1 MSTKQKKQQAQ
12 AQTSSG
18 PSGSSTPQ
26 PSSSQERQ
34 TRPASPLSPTRQSR
48 LQEKADLQNLND
60 RLACYID
67 KVRFLE
73 AENSRLTREVHTIQD
88 EVSREVTNIKS
99 MYDHELSDARKL
111 LDETHREKARLEIDT
126 KRLWDENEDL
136 KQTLAKKTKDLV
148 LAENS
153 VRVYET
159 RNNDLTHKY
168 NQAAQEAKKATTDA
182 KELEKERDKL
192 KKMVEEIR
200 KQLEEESLARVD
212 VENNNQSLREELS
225 FKDQVFE
232 QQLTETR
239 SRRQVEISEIDG
251 RLTEQYE
258 AKMQEALQDLRDMYE
273 TLMAQNREEIE
284 QKYEAKI
291 RGLHGAANRNSGAA
305 SAAID
310 ELRTSRT
317 RIDTLNNRI
326 TELEG
331 INSTMNNRIRDLE
344 AILESDRMR
353 HAEDLSM
360 LERELSRLRD
370 EMQIQLKEYQDLM
383 DIKISLDLEIAAY
396 RKLLESEE
404 ARLNITPSGAE
415 QIQVGQ
421 RSSRS
426 ASQRRTPTR
435 ATQSLGGS
443 LATASGKRKR
453 MLLEESNESS
463 RNEYTKHA
471 VCTGDVEIADVC
483 PDGKFVRLHN
493 KSGKEVALSGWQ
505 LIRKSGD
512 TDETVYKFHR
522 SLKLEPGTNVT
533 VWSSDLG
540 KEHDPPHNL
549 VMKGQKWFVS
559 DTMNT
564 RLLNADNA
572 EVARMERVRK
582 QLSTAQSRHREYSG
596 YLGSEDLHHQTGDPQ
611 GDEKCRLM

>member
-136 KQTLAKKTKDLV
+136 KQTLAKKIKDLGH
-148 LAENS
+148 AENS
-153 VRVYET
+153 ARIYET

-168 NQAAQEAKKATTDA
+168 NQAAQEAKKSTAEA

-192 KKMVEEIR
+192 KKMVEDIR

-251 RLTEQYE
+251 RLSEQYE

-273 TLMAQNREEIE
+273 GLMAQNRDEIE
-284 QKYEAKI
+284 QKYDAKI
-291 RGLHGAANRNSGAA
+291 KSLQGAANRNSGAA

-310 ELRTSRT
+310 ELRGSRT
-317 RIDTLNNRI
+317 RIESLNNRI

-331 INSTMNNRIRDLE
+331 ISSVNHNRVRDMESL
-344 AILESDRMR
+344 LESERMR
-353 HAEDLSM
+353 HAEDLAL
-360 LERELSRLRD
+360 LERELSRLRE

-404 ARLNITPSGAE
+404 ARLNITASGAE

-426 ASQRRTPTR
+426 TSQRRTPTR
-435 ATQSLGGS
+435 ASQSLGGS
-443 LATASGKRKR
+443 VTPSGKRKR

-471 VCTGDVEIADVC
+471 ICTGDVEIADVC

-522 SLKLEPGTNVT
+522 SLKLEAGANVT
-533 VWSSDLG
+533 VWSSDTG

-564 RLLNADNA
+564 RLLNADNV
-572 EVARMERVRK
+572 EVALMERVRK